1 MKSIKCDYYLSLI
14 YHCYLYSFQS
24 SFKAKIK
31 KSQTISEKKNMIRVY
46 LGFCFNLKH
55 ILISFQDIN

>member
-1 MKSIKCDYYLSLI
+1 MWLLCVANISL
-14 YHCYLYSFQS
+14 LFVFFSVEFQS
-24 SFKAKIK
+24 KNL